1 VARTD
6 TTQARAVAA
15 PALAGSVKDAE
26 GLPVVGAIVLLRN
39 EATGVERVE
48 RTTGTGAFTFRAI
61 GIGTYVVV
69 ASLSGFAPATLSIL
83 QVLVLVFVA
92 LLLSYG
98 GIESGL
104 RKRLDGLAY
113 VMAPQALMPDERLV
127 RWVLE
132 SIGIKSVPETQPVDG
147 WR

>member
-1 VARTD
+1 
-6 TTQARAVAA
+6 
-15 PALAGSVKDAE
+15 
-26 GLPVVGAIVLLRN
+26 
-39 EATGVERVE
+39 
-48 RTTGTGAFTFRAI
+48 
-61 GIGTYVVV
+61 
-69 ASLSGFAPATLSIL
+69 
-83 QVLVLVFVA
+83 VLVLVFVA

-113 VMAPQALMPDERLV
+113 VMVPQALMPDERLV